1 MSAPRSF
8 DRALKIGV
16 LAAVFL
22 GTAGVALVS
31 DLVLALGAGL
41 AILVVGMAVLT
52 VRARAA
58 ALNAARAP
66 DRQAPPD
73 PGRRTFLAG
82 AAAGGLGLVV
92 AGAAGGT
99 ALKRFVRPDPAPILE
114 GMAGDVGAEYME
126 LIRRGYHPARSGD
139 LQLIVAPG
147 SSSIYPQEA
156 TSLVFDDPRTSHSQ
170 VWNYLERIP
179 IALYAP
185 GIVAPSDSTERVT
198 LADLAPTTAMLM
210 GFDFPAADGSPLPG
224 IEAPVTPPKVI
235 VTFVID
241 GGGWNVLA
249 EHPGAW
255 PNIARMLGASA
266 VYRNAI
272 VGSFPAVTACAHATI
287 GTGAF
292 PYTHGISGHNV
303 RIDGQVVKAYGAPG
317 EADPSFLLSPTLA
330 EAWSQETGDGA
341 WVGEIGYQI
350 WHMGMLGKG
359 GDRPL
364 GDLPIA
370 TYWPETG
377 ANTWASL
384 NPDLYRLPNEVP
396 PIEDLLAHQE
406 RYTRIAP
413 PPSPY
418 DLQGVKEACCTPPI
432 VSYQGDLIEA
442 AFRSEPIG
450 QDDITDLLYIN
461 FKSPDY
467 AGHVYNFTD
476 ERTGRVLSEVD
487 QQLGRLLRL
496 LEDRFAPGE
505 YAVILT
511 ADHGQCP
518 PIDEVGGVR
527 VDPIQLDEDV
537 DTAFSSL
544 LLSATQSVVPHEIYL
559 DANAMLAAGWRAADV
574 AAWLGDYRYRDN
586 IGEYVPRDLVQ
597 RDRLS
602 DKPFAAVFPVSY
614 LESLQ
619 GRDLAPFGDTA
630 YPEADPGLP
639 PITW

>member
-1 MSAPRSF
+1 MRGSSF
-8 DRALKIGV
+8 SNRALTIGV
-16 LAAVFL
+16 LSGVCLLTGAIAFA
-22 GTAGVALVS
+22 AGVVLAIGVG
-31 DLVLALGAGL
+31 LVLLLAGL
-41 AILVVGMAVLT
+41 VVLG

-58 ALNAARAP
+58 RRDASPSP
-66 DRQAPPD
+66 DAQTPRD
-73 PGRRTFLAG
+73 PGRRSFLAG

-92 AGAAGGT
+92 VGAVGGT

-126 LIRRGYHPARSGD
+126 LIRRGYNPVRSGD

-170 VWNYLERIP
+170 VWHYLERVP
-179 IALYAP
+179 IAVYAP
-185 GIVAPSDSTERVT
+185 GIVTPSDSTERVT
-198 LADLAPTTAMLM
+198 LADLAPTAATLM
-210 GFDFPAADGSPLPG
+210 GFDFPAPDGVPLPG
-224 IEAPVTPPKVI
+224 IETPATPPKVI
-235 VTFVID
+235 MTFVID

-249 EHPGAW
+249 EHPDAW
-255 PNIARMLGASA
+255 PNIKRVLGGSA

-303 RIDGQVVKAYGAPG
+303 RVDGEVVKAYGSPG
-317 EADPSFLLSPTLA
+317 QADPSFLLSPTLA
-330 EAWSQETGDGA
+330 ESWNQETGDGA

-350 WHMGMLGKG
+350 WHVGMMGKG
-359 GDRPL
+359 GNRPL
-364 GDLPIA
+364 GDLPVA

-377 ANTWASL
+377 ANAWASL
-384 NPDLYRLPNEVP
+384 NPDLYRLPSEVP
-396 PIEDLLAHQE
+396 PIAELMAHQE
-406 RYTRIAP
+406 RYTQIAP

-418 DLQGVKEACCTPPI
+418 DLGGVKQACCSPPI
-432 VSYQGDLIEA
+432 VAYQGDLIEA

-476 ERTGRVLSEVD
+476 ERTGRVLAEVD
-487 QQLGRLLRL
+487 RQLGRLISI
-496 LEDRFAPGE
+496 LEDRFSPGE

-527 VDPIQLDEDV
+527 VDPIQLDADV
-537 DTAFSSL
+537 DAAFSSL

-559 DANAMLAAGWRAADV
+559 EGTAMLDAGWRADDV

-586 IGEYVPRDLVQ
+586 IGPYVPRDLVQ
-597 RDRLS
+597 RDRLG

-619 GRDLAPFGDTA
+619 DRDLSVFGDSA
-630 YPEADPGLP
+630 YPEADPGMP